1 MTLGPHLHHGHH
13 EHRALNG
20 GAARAAVFG
29 VSDGLVSNIS
39 LVLGFAGSGAA
50 SNIVRLAGIA
60 GLVGGAFSMAAG
72 EYVSVSAQNE
82 LVERELAVERRELHR
97 NPQAETAELA
107 RIYESKGIERGRA
120 QAAAVDIMRNTETA
134 LLVHAREEMGIDPDD
149 LASPW
154 VAAGASFAAFA
165 VGAILPVIPWF
176 FGSGGAATIVSI
188 IIGLVAAVVVGT
200 VIGRLAERSVA
211 KSAARQILILI
222 LACGATYLIG
232 SALGVSVS

>member
-1 MTLGPHLHHGHH
+1 
-13 EHRALNG
+13 
-20 GAARAAVFG
+20 VFG